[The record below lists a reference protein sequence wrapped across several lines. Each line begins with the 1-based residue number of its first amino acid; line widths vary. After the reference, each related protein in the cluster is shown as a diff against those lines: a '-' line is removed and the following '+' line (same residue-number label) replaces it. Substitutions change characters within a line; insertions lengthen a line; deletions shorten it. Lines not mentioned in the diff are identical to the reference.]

1 MYPFKLCTFE
11 FDLEKSHDNNI
22 HFDFTISISLSLTL
36 SEDSQDSRTN
46 HFVCNQIIIIS
57 YSNNKTRNHWPLKA
71 LNLITVIVND
81 LRSKFY

>member
-22 HFDFTISISLSLTL
+22 HFDFTISISLSL
-36 SEDSQDSRTN
+36 SEDSQDSRIN